1 MRMLISYWVELLS
14 TRVVHVF
21 DFKYHIM
28 KRLRNTLAF
37 HMVKSS
43 QGLHRLLRLD
53 MRHDI
58 ELGRARAEL
67 GRIPIDSQGRGGQ
80 KRIIYLYI

>member
-1 MRMLISYWVELLS
+1 
-14 TRVVHVF
+14 
-21 DFKYHIM
+21 M

-67 GRIPIDSQGRGGQ
+67 GRILLGNGGQGRV
-80 KRIIYLYI
+80 KKNYLVYFNTLFITLQ

>member
-1 MRMLISYWVELLS
+1 
-14 TRVVHVF
+14 
-21 DFKYHIM
+21 
-28 KRLRNTLAF
+28 
-37 HMVKSS
+37 MVKSS

-58 ELGRARAEL
+58 EPVRARAEL